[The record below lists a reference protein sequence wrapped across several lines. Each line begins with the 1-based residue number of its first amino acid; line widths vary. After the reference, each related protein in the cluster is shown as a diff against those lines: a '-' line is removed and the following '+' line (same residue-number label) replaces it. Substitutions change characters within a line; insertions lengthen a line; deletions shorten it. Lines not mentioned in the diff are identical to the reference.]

1 MRACLMILVQNKG
14 LINYKKHNPQRKK
27 LIKPISSKLK
37 MPKYQ
42 KHITTKMKGQT
53 AGWEKI
59 FATHIVDQR
68 LESRIYK

>member
-1 MRACLMILVQNKG
+1 
-14 LINYKKHNPQRKK
+14 
-27 LIKPISSKLK
+27 